1 MAFEPV
7 SYTTP
12 ELFEH
17 PQDLLFQTVN
27 LGGADVAE
35 KVSLPLYIQ
44 VFLVLVSLLM
54 FGDSIQLTNL
64 RKHSILIYYK

>member
-17 PQDLLFQTVN
+17 PQDLLFQTAN

-54 FGDSIQLTNL
+54 FGD
-64 RKHSILIYYK
+64 